1 MIFKFLNKK
10 TKILFLHI
18 PKTGGTA
25 VKEALI
31 DQFKPSKVHLIYGL
45 DYFQQGVREFA
56 QNNKQL
62 GIGHFGWE
70 KELVPLFEDAFK
82 MTFLRHPVNRVI
94 SHYWH
99 FQRSPHEGDQ
109 YLKEMTFEEFLET
122 RFAQNWQTQKLGGG
136 FYDENISDVENFEEA
151 LINVSQRFQFVGITE
166 RMQQS
171 VEILNKELSL
181 TIPKVKRK
189 NVNPDKEHE
198 KQMAEKYTD
207 AILAKNQYDLKL
219 YEVALERLGKV
230 DDTNLV

>member
-25 VKEALI
+25 VKKALMG
-31 DQFKPSKVHLIYGL
+31 QYKPSQVHLIYGL
-45 DYFQQGVREFA
+45 DYFKQGVREFA
-56 QNNKQL
+56 QNNKKL

-70 KELVPLFEDAFK
+70 KEMAPLFEDAFK

-109 YLKEMTFEEFLET
+109 YLKAMSFEEFLET

-136 FYDENISDVENFEEA
+136 FYDEKMTYAESFEEA
-151 LINVSQRFQFVGITE
+151 LINVSERFQFVGITE
-166 RMQQS
+166 CMQQS
-171 VEILNKELSL
+171 VDILNSELSL
-181 TIPKVKRK
+181 EIPEVKPK
-189 NVNPDKEHE
+189 NVNPEKEHE
-198 KQMAEKYTD
+198 NRMAEKYRE
-207 AILAKNQYDLKL
+207 AILAKNHYDMKL
-219 YEVALERLGKV
+219 YEVALERLEKARIV
-230 DDTNLV
+230 NPR